1 MDIPHY
7 FICPLTEV
15 RLAHQTLFVDPVV
28 NEFGY
33 SYERKQYTSYV
44 ASKQKDPT
52 TGSAITKNVMY
63 DNISLRAGIEEFLEE

>member
-1 MDIPHY
+1 
-7 FICPLTEV
+7 
-15 RLAHQTLFVDPVV
+15 V

-33 SYERKQYTSYV
+33 SYERKQYASFV

-52 TGSAITKNVMY
+52 TGTAISKHIMY